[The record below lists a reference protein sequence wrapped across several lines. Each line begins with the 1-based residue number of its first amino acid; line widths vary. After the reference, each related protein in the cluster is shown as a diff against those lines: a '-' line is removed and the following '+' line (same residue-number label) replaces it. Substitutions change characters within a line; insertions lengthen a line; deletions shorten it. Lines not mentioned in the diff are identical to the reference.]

1 MNTNAQILAA
11 ILNRVGQP
19 IIQHFIGM
27 KMQNSPI
34 VSGIENW
41 VRNLGITGPNWNLTS
56 ELMPFIQP
64 MSGMVVEPML
74 AQYISNVPDAM
85 IPGMAHSIVDKALQ
99 MGKVPVLG
107 GMIVLEEKELREI
120 KRLLNANMPYIPM
133 QPVTLKEGT
142 EAPETTQETEVKDDG
157 SNDAGAGS
165 KQAKHA

>member
-19 IIQHFIGM
+19 IIQHFMGM

-34 VSGIENW
+34 VNGIENW

-85 IPGMAHSIVDKALQ
+85 IPGMAHSIVDKAMQ
-99 MGKVPVLG
+99 MGNVSVLG
-107 GMIVLEEKELREI
+107 GMITLDQNDLREI
-120 KRLLNANMPYIPM
+120 KKLLNANMPYIPM

-142 EAPETTQETEVKDDG
+142 EAPETTQETEVKEDG